1 MEAYT
6 GFAQVYDTFMDN
18 VPYDDWVKYLHQL
31 LKEYG
36 VDSGLVLDLGCGT
49 GNITR
54 RLRTLGYDMIGL
66 DSSSQMLEIAKQKGK
81 FEDILY
87 INQDMRDFE
96 LYGTVSAVVSICDSM
111 NYITSEDEL
120 LEVFK
125 LVNNYLDSGGAF
137 IFDMDTKYKYERV
150 LAYNVI
156 AEDRDDSSFIWS
168 NYYYEEEQI
177 NESNISI
184 FINKEEDI
192 FERFRE
198 IHFQKAYSIETVVD
212 LIKKAN
218 MEFVAVYDAFT
229 HKAPR
234 DESERVYFVARERYQ
249 ENKTYIK
256 EHED

>member
-18 VPYDDWVKYLHQL
+18 VPYDNWVKYLHQL

-49 GNITR
+49 GNVSR
-54 RLRTLGYDMIGL
+54 RLKSLGYDIIGL
-66 DSSSQMLEIAKQKGK
+66 DSSIQMLEIARQKD
-81 FEDILY
+81 ESESILY
-87 INQDMRDFE
+87 INQDMREFE
-96 LYGTVSAVVSICDSM
+96 LYGTVAAVVSICDSM

-125 LVNNYLDSGGAF
+125 LVNNYLDSAGIF
-137 IFDMDTKYKYERV
+137 IFDMDTKYKYESV

-156 AEDRDDSSFIWS
+156 AEDRDDCSFIWS

-177 NESNISI
+177 NESNITI
-184 FINKEEDI
+184 FTNKDGDT

-198 IHFQKAYSIETVVD
+198 MHFQKAYSVETIID
-212 LIKKAN
+212 LLEKAN
-218 MEFVAVYDAFT
+218 MEFLAVYDAFT
-229 HKAPR
+229 HKPPR
-234 DESERVYFVARERYQ
+234 NESERVYFIARERHQ
-249 ENKTYIK
+249 ENKTYI
-256 EHED
+256 

>member
-1 MEAYT
+1 
-6 GFAQVYDTFMDN
+6 
-18 VPYDDWVKYLHQL
+18 
-31 LKEYG
+31 
-36 VDSGLVLDLGCGT
+36 
-49 GNITR
+49 
-54 RLRTLGYDMIGL
+54 
-66 DSSSQMLEIAKQKGK
+66 
-81 FEDILY
+81 
-87 INQDMRDFE
+87 
-96 LYGTVSAVVSICDSM
+96 
-111 NYITSEDEL
+111 
-120 LEVFK
+120 
-125 LVNNYLDSGGAF
+125 
-137 IFDMDTKYKYERV
+137 MDTKYKYESV

-156 AEDRDDSSFIWS
+156 AEDRDDCSFIWS

-184 FINKEEDI
+184 FINKEEDM

-198 IHFQKAYSIETVVD
+198 VHFQKAYSIETIID

-229 HKAPR
+229 HKPPR